1 MIGEKIVIT
10 ILKILSV
17 IISSVV
23 LRTLY
28 DIL

>member
-1 MIGEKIVIT
+1 MIGEKIVLT